1 MNKFDDISKE
11 GKKFLSRFSDLKDK
25 RFVLYGTGRLT
36 ERLLPMIRDKFNI
49 VALMDSDETI
59 IGFTKYDLPVV
70 SLSEAEEK
78 ADIII
83 INTAEIYWNAIYERI
98 AGTKLPVYYTN
109 GYRADEKNWIA
120 KTRQW
125 YTEYCSVENFD
136 VEKRSEQKKLEA
148 LVIKYFFQNICVTYK
163 TDEQIIYNS
172 AEDYGYCLYGPVILT
187 FFIWLINK
195 ANTYDLEELL
205 FPARDGYLLIDEYR
219 EFIKLFKL
227 DRAPVAKYIAGSR
240 RMILVAG
247 ICDEESFKEVATHTF
262 SGTFAGYMKNR
273 FFISVE
279 GKEGGEFIILP
290 RDEKKVFS
298 MMQPYMQEIQQEI
311 ELERKDYL
319 RYLKR
324 QNIGKKVGVV
334 DTGYSGRLPYHLGK
348 LLQLEIFPTFYW
360 YGDMSD
366 QNIYNDAKQIEACF
380 QENNDVVAKGCQLEK
395 HRILNESI
403 FTAPYGMM
411 QRVKGEEICYMEQEI
426 DFGVNEEINVGIK
439 RFLKDASKVLSKQ
452 IIGDS
457 QKAKELALWADGF
470 FGEVYQ
476 NTKLSSEQQ
485 KRIKYSD
492 GWFGNS

>member
-1 MNKFDDISKE
+1 MFDDVSKE
-11 GKKFLSRFSDLKDK
+11 GKTFISNFSAVKGKKL
-25 RFVLYGTGRLT
+25 VLYGTGRLT
-36 ERLLPMIRDKFNI
+36 ERLLPMIRDEFDI
-49 VALMDSDETI
+49 VALMDSDETLTGSEKYGLPI
-59 IGFTKYDLPVV
+59 I
-70 SLSEAEEK
+70 SLQEAEEK
-78 ADIII
+78 ANIII
-83 INTAEIYWNAIYERI
+83 INTAEIYWNAIYERMI
-98 AGTKLPVYYTN
+98 DCNMPIYYTN
-109 GYRADEKNWIA
+109 GCRADEKTWID
-120 KTRQW
+120 KTEQF
-125 YTEYCSVENFD
+125 YKEYSTLIVQDMCQLCEQEILKVLVLRRFFENVCSNY
-136 VEKRSEQKKLEA
+136 QKG
-148 LVIKYFFQNICVTYK
+148 
-163 TDEQIIYNS
+163 EQIVYSS
-172 AEDYGYCLYGPVILT
+172 AEDYGYCLYGPIILT

-219 EFIKLFKL
+219 EFIKLFEL
-227 DRAPVAKYIAGSR
+227 DRAPRAKYIAGSR

-247 ICDEESFKEVATHTF
+247 ICDEESFKEVAAHTF

-273 FFISVE
+273 FSISVE

-311 ELERKDYL
+311 ESERKDYL

-324 QNIGKKVGVV
+324 QNISKKVGVV

-366 QNIYNDAKQIEACF
+366 QNIYNEAKQIEACF

-411 QRVKGEEICYMEQEI
+411 QRIKDEEICYMEQDMDFEI
-426 DFGVNEEINVGIK
+426 NEEINNGIK

-452 IIGDS
+452 IIEDS
-457 QKAKELALWADGF
+457 QKVKEMALWADGF

-476 NTKLSSEQQ
+476 NTKLSSKQQ
-485 KRIKYSD
+485 DRIKYSD